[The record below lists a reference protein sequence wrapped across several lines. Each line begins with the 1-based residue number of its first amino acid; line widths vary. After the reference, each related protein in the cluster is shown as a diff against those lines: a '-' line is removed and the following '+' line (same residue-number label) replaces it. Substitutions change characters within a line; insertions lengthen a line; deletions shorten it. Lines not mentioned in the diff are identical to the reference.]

1 MIQEDEECVLVFL
14 LFFSFWCF
22 MPKGE
27 KIRGVN
33 NFFDAMEVVAARVMF
48 VSV

>member
-1 MIQEDEECVLVFL
+1 
-14 LFFSFWCF
+14 

-48 VSV
+48 ISV

>member
-1 MIQEDEECVLVFL
+1 MSVDLSSFL
-14 LFFSFWCF
+14 LFLVLYEE
-22 MPKGE
+22 GE

-33 NFFDAMEVVAARVMF
+33 NFFNAIEVVVARVMF